1 MKQRITIGKNN
12 AMNISRIIQISTP
25 DLFEQCGDIEDMR
38 RTALSFSSLLS
49 KEYNLDNIYAIIPT
63 KPQGKDTVAYL
74 TTVNALGPFTT
85 GQQYSYNLDILW
97 FQDEFS
103 INISQEMLDVFLKIP
118 FEGVARKETLP
129 F

>member
-1 MKQRITIGKNN
+1 
-12 AMNISRIIQISTP
+12 
-25 DLFEQCGDIEDMR
+25 LFEQCGDIEDMR
-38 RTALSFSSLLS
+38 RTALSFSSLLC

-63 KPQGKDTVAYL
+63 KPKGKDTVAYL

-103 INISQEMLDVFLKIP
+103 INISQEVLDVFLKIP
-118 FEGVARKETLP
+118 FEDVARKETLP